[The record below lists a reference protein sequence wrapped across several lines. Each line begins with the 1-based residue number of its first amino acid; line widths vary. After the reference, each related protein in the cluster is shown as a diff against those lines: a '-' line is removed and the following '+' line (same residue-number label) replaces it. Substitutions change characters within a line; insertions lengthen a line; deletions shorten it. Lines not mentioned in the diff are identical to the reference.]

1 MRYNENIAA
10 EYGDFQDIA
19 GRSPV
24 LYKPVLS
31 KKDYSAGSFI
41 RVFAKKI
48 NENSI
53 TEISGEQAGD
63 INKGLY
69 QIISIQWTISGPRD
83 NKFVNGA
90 IVSGVYNQNTF
101 ELDRAYK
108 ESGVDLR
115 KVLQNPLEYWRG
127 F

>member
-1 MRYNENIAA
+1 MKYNENIVA

-19 GRSPV
+19 GKSPMP
-24 LYKPVLS
+24 YKIVLS
-31 KKDYSAGSFI
+31 KSDYDAGSVS

-53 TEISGEQAGD
+53 TEISGEQSGD